1 MNEIPLPLAVQLGVE
16 RMNQHGTAFAPDQVR
31 LVAELGMSAGLSGV
45 IALPPGR
52 ESGQPYGGYQ
62 LMKLAAPQTSA
73 IEASVDDLW
82 KCAKE
87 HYGLTV
93 TAAVTGVG
101 GVPISKL
108 SLRHF
113 VMPGSSQYTNLVS
126 HYGHKFFPMAML
138 PRGSA
143 AARMA
148 KSAFGTIRI
157 FGIVGRA
164 LPFVAVG
171 LAVYDVI
178 SIGMCAY
185 EERHGK

>member
-1 MNEIPLPLAVQLGVE
+1 MTEMPLPLAVQVGVE
-16 RMNQHGTAFAPDQVR
+16 RMNQLGTPFAPYQVR
-31 LVAELGMSAGLSGV
+31 LIADLGMSSELSGV

-52 ESGQPYGGYQ
+52 ESVQPLGGYQ
-62 LMKLAAPQTSA
+62 LVKFAAPQPQANELT
-73 IEASVDDLW
+73 VDDLW

-87 HYGLTV
+87 HYGLTAS
-93 TAAVTGVG
+93 AAITGIG
-101 GVPISKL
+101 GIPINKMHL
-108 SLRHF
+108 GHF

-143 AARMA
+143 VARLA

-157 FGIVGRA
+157 FGIVGRT
-164 LPFVAVG
+164 LPFVAMG